1 LQIPHDGEKIII
13 MKKYFVNFIIISS
26 FFFVSCN
33 GQQKDGTSSKPKDL
47 YQAYFDAKK
56 KFDKKYT
63 SHFPNVVVVD
73 SLFSLGTDSE
83 NKTLMLGGTITDIES
98 IDDLIKQAKA
108 VYNSSDSCQLIIN
121 RFEADQYYDL
131 TKLSDSD
138 KSLIDRPCYKDKL
151 PIPIFQNIQ
160 YADNYT
166 GRLFSDFALYVLDA
180 EPGMFYKPNDKYEPD
195 NYMPEYWEHGYSKG
209 FAVNKSKD
217 IAVYWIVIW

>member
-1 LQIPHDGEKIII
+1 

-151 PIPIFQNIQ
+151 PIPI
-160 YADNYT
+160 
-166 GRLFSDFALYVLDA
+166 
-180 EPGMFYKPNDKYEPD
+180 
-195 NYMPEYWEHGYSKG
+195 
-209 FAVNKSKD
+209 
-217 IAVYWIVIW
+217 

>member
-1 LQIPHDGEKIII
+1 

-180 EPGMFYKPNDKYEPD
+180 EPGMFYKPNDCCSSLSFWD
-195 NYMPEYWEHGYSKG
+195 SLQYSIMY
-209 FAVNKSKD
+209 FID
-217 IAVYWIVIW
+217 I

>member
-1 LQIPHDGEKIII
+1 VKDTVLNFVQMKNYIII
-13 MKKYFVNFIIISS
+13 IFVSS
-26 FFFVSCN
+26 FFITACN
-33 GQQKDGTSSKPKDL
+33 GQKKNYMTERQKNLSNE
-47 YQAYFDAKK
+47 YFDAKK

-166 GRLFSDFALYVLDA
+166 GRLFSDFTLYVLDA

-209 FAVNKSKD
+209 FAVNESKD